1 MYFQIYK
8 SGDQWRWRAKADN
21 HEIIAQGE
29 GYVNKADCLHV
40 IGPIQREAETAKVF
54 DLTATA

>member
-8 SGDQWRWRAKADN
+8 SGDQWRWRLRAGN

-29 GYVNKADCLHV
+29 SYAAKANCLNAIELVRGTNAFTPVNEV
-40 IGPIQREAETAKVF
+40 
-54 DLTATA
+54 